1 MKKCKK
7 EKVEQDIWYW
17 WLTEPT
23 QLKKRKWNNVRN
35 AKNIRILVTATAVY
49 NSTVSCE
56 QFLYS
61 TGTMYCYHRIV
72 GPMVGNHW
80 KTSSPMVDWMKTIEN
95 HWSQWLSRYHSIN
108 GNGHLK
114 NHWFKAMVVIFC
126 LYVWLKLISNKQMLT
141 AQVLV
146 KKMWDWLKM

>member
-7 EKVEQDIWYW
+7 EKVEQDIWYL

-61 TGTMYCYHRIV
+61 SGTMYCYHRIV
-72 GPMVGNHW
+72 GPMVGNHR
-80 KTSSPMVDWMKTIEN
+80 KPSLPMVDCLKKPLKN
-95 HWSQWLSRYHSIN
+95 HWYQWLSWYHSIN
-108 GNGHLK
+108 GNGDPR
-114 NHWFKAMVVIFC
+114 NHWFLAMVLIF
-126 LYVWLKLISNKQMLT
+126 LLSFLAEAKI
-141 AQVLV
+141 
-146 KKMWDWLKM
+146 

>member
-1 MKKCKK
+1 M
-7 EKVEQDIWYW
+7 
-17 WLTEPT
+17 TEPT

-146 KKMWDWLKM
+146 KKMWDKNVEHLREINW